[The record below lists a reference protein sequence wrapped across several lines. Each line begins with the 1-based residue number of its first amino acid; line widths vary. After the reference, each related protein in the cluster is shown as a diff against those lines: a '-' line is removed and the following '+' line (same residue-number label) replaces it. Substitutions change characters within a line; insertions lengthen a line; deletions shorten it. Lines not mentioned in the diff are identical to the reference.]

1 MIKLFKALAA
11 GLYATGVFLR
21 NLMYDVGLLRSMCH
35 RVPVV
40 CVGNITVGGT
50 GKTPTV
56 EFLVE
61 SLLALGHRPAVLSRG
76 YGRRTKG
83 YLEVTCDQPFINTG
97 DEPMQIKMKFPTI
110 PVVVCED
117 RNMGVERIMKEH
129 PQTDIVIMDD
139 GFQHRS
145 IRPTVNIVLLDFTRP
160 VSSDHFL
167 PLGTLR
173 DERRQLRRAD
183 IFIVT
188 KTPGELSAEQKAA
201 VAESI
206 SLRDNQQMYFTT
218 MSYGALRPLFAEDV
232 MAWDEK
238 DGAAVVFSGIAN
250 PLPFEKGV
258 GEQCKVL
265 ESVSFADHH
274 VYTVGDMKRVLK
286 VRSSYKAEKPIVVTT
301 EKDAVKLSG
310 NSRVPEELR
319 GVLYVLPMRLD
330 FVGGD
335 GRELIK
341 DIYNVI
347 EAD

>member
-1 MIKLFKALAA
+1 MIKIFKYLAA
-11 GLYATGVFLR
+11 GLYATVVFLR
-21 NLMYDVGLLRSMCH
+21 NLMYDIGLLRSMCH
-35 RVPVV
+35 KVPVV

-61 SLLALGHRPAVLSRG
+61 SLLAAGHHPAVLSRG

-83 YLEVTCDQPFINTG
+83 YLEVTGDKPFISTG

-110 PVVVCED
+110 PVIVCED
-117 RNMGVERIMKEH
+117 RNVGVERIMREH

-160 VSSDHFL
+160 VMSDHFL

-188 KTPGELSAEQKAA
+188 KTPGTLTDEQKAA

-206 SLRDNQQMYFTT
+206 SLRDNQSLYFTS
-218 MSYGALRPLFAEDV
+218 MSYGTLRPLFADEV
-232 MAWDEK
+232 MSWNEER
-238 DGAAVVFSGIAN
+238 GAAVLFSGIAN
-250 PLPFEKGV
+250 PLPFERGV
-258 GEQCKVL
+258 GEQCRVL
-265 ESVSFADHH
+265 ESVPFADHH
-274 VYTVGDMKRVLK
+274 VYTVGDMKRVVK
-286 VRSSYKAEKPIVVTT
+286 VWSSYKGENPIVVTT
-301 EKDAVKLSG
+301 EKDAVKLVGS
-310 NSRVPEELR
+310 SKLPEQLR
-319 GVLYVLPMRLD
+319 GVLYVLPMRLNFMD
-330 FVGGD
+330 GD
-335 GRELIK
+335 DGELIK
-341 DIYNVI
+341 DIYDVI
-347 EAD
+347 RAD